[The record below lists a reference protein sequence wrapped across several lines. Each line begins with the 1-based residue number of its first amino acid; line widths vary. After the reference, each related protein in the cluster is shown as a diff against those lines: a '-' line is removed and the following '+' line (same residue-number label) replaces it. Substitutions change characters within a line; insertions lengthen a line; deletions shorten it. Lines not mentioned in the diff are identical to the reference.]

1 MLKNASGKPDP
12 LQIQVT
18 VDGTTS
24 FAAHSLHGTMSCL
37 SLTLFILS
45 TSNDSHKPLAEV
57 EIIVFRLMFPVWK
70 WKLVLSI
77 FASSC
82 LYWAKSIS
90 F

>member
-1 MLKNASGKPDP
+1 MLINASGKPDP

-45 TSNDSHKPLAEV
+45 TSNDAHKPLAEV
-57 EIIVFRLMFPVWK
+57 EIIVF
-70 WKLVLSI
+70 VLCSPEI
-77 FASSC
+77 MNDKNCPMTLAFGG
-82 LYWAKSIS
+82 IS
-90 F
+90 YKCC